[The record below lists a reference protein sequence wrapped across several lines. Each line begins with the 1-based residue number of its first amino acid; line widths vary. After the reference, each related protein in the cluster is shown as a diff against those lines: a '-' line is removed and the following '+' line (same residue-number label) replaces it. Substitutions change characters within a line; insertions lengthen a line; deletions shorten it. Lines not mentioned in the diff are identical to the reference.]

1 MEGSPSGLWRSLG
14 KRFGAQAPRGFESLT
29 LRQKQMTDLDEIKG
43 KIDLVDFIGR
53 YLPLKKAGTNYK
65 GLCPFHMEK
74 SPSFMVSPDKQI
86 WHCFGCG
93 RGGDVFKFVME
104 KEGVGFAES
113 LQMLAEQ
120 AGVQLSKVPQSGID
134 TRKTLM
140 NINEAAAKFYE
151 KILLDTVEGRA
162 AKEYMIGRGMLPT
175 TLAEFRIGFA
185 PKNGKALVDL
195 LTRKGVK
202 EADIEKAGLGVRKG
216 NFLYDKFVG
225 RVMFPLWD
233 SLGRVVA
240 FTGRV
245 LDPNGIPKYLNSP
258 ETPLFHKS
266 EMLYGLHLAKQ
277 TIQQEGRVV
286 LVEGQMDTISSYQAG
301 VKNVAGISG
310 TALTEQQLQML
321 NRYCKEI
328 VLSLDADMAGGE
340 ATRRALE
347 LANNFD
353 MSVKVVLLG
362 NYKDPDS
369 MIKENPEGWGRAVN
383 EAVPV
388 MDFYFDI
395 AAKKYDVSKID
406 DKKQLTRELLAVI
419 VKVNDPVERDHYI
432 KRLARTVNVE
442 PAVLY
447 DALKK
452 SLKPARNFVKPAA
465 QPTEEMSPTWLEE
478 RVVML
483 PMLSPILMPQ
493 LLETGGRIK
502 WASGLAN
509 TIYGQ
514 MSSWYTITASSGAS
528 LSAVAGA
535 FDTQEFL
542 KNLPEPTR
550 TKAMELMLVL
560 EQGYAGVPVEDLEK
574 ELKFYLDLLLNRSM
588 AMRRNELAAAIAEAE
603 AKNDQEKV
611 ATLLKE
617 LNQL

>member
-1 MEGSPSGLWRSLG
+1 
-14 KRFGAQAPRGFESLT
+14 
-29 LRQKQMTDLDEIKG
+29 MTDLEEIKG

-65 GLCPFHMEK
+65 GLCPFHVEK
-74 SPSFMVSPDKQI
+74 TPSFMVSPDKQI

-104 KEGVGFAES
+104 KEGIGFAES

-134 TRKTLM
+134 TRKTLI

-151 KILLDTVEGRA
+151 KVLTETSEGRA
-162 AKEYMIGRGMLPT
+162 AKEYMVGRGILPA
-175 TLAEFRIGFA
+175 TLSEFRIGFA
-185 PKNGKALVDL
+185 PKSGKALMEFL
-195 LTRKGVK
+195 IRKGAK
-202 EADIEKAGLGVRKG
+202 EADIEKAGLAVRKG
-216 NFLYDKFVG
+216 QFLYDKFVG

-245 LDPNGIPKYLNSP
+245 LDPSGIPKYLNSP

-286 LVEGQMDTISSYQAG
+286 LVEGQMDTIASYQAG

-310 TALTEQQLQML
+310 TAITAQQLQML

-328 VLSLDADMAGGE
+328 VLSLDADAAGGE

-347 LANNFD
+347 LANSFD
-353 MSVKVVLLG
+353 MTMKVVLLG

-369 MIKENPEGWGRAVN
+369 MIKENSENWKRAVA

-388 MDFYFDI
+388 MDFYFDV
-395 AAKKYDVSKID
+395 AARKYDVAKLE
-406 DKKQLTRELLAVI
+406 DKKQLTRELLTVI
-419 VKVNDPVERDHYI
+419 EKVADPVERDHYI

-452 SLKPARNFVKPAA
+452 SLKPSRKFIKPAGEA
-465 QPTEEMSPTWLEE
+465 VNEMSPTWLEE

-483 PMLSPILMPQ
+483 PMLSLNLVPQ
-493 LLETGGRIK
+493 LLAVGGRVK

-509 TIYGQ
+509 TIYD
-514 MSSWYTITASSGAS
+514 SLTSWYTADTTSTAE
-528 LSAVAGA
+528 
-535 FDTQEFL
+535 DFL
-542 KNLPEPTR
+542 KQLPEPTK
-550 TKAMELMLVL
+550 TTASELMLVL
-560 EQGYAGVPVEDLEK
+560 EEGYAGVSAEDLEK
-574 ELKFYLDLLLNRSM
+574 ELKFYLDLLLSRSTTV
-588 AMRRNELAAAIAEAE
+588 RRNELAAAVAEAE
-603 AKNDQEKV
+603 AKNDQVKV
-611 ATLLKE
+611 AQLLKE

>member
-1 MEGSPSGLWRSLG
+1 
-14 KRFGAQAPRGFESLT
+14 
-29 LRQKQMTDLDEIKG
+29 MTDLEEIKG
-43 KIDLVDFIGR
+43 KVDLVEFIGK

-65 GLCPFHMEK
+65 GLCPFHIEK

-104 KEGVGFAES
+104 KEGVGFAEA

-120 AGVQLSKVPQSGID
+120 AGVQLSKLPQSGID
-134 TRKTLM
+134 TRKTLIT
-140 NINEAAAKFYE
+140 INEAAAKFYE
-151 KILLDTVEGRA
+151 KVLNDTSEGRQ
-162 AKEYMIGRGMLPT
+162 AKEYMVGRGMLPA

-185 PKNGKALVDL
+185 PRSGKALMEF
-195 LTRKGVK
+195 LTRREFK

-225 RVMFPLWD
+225 RIMFPLWD

-286 LVEGQMDTISSYQAG
+286 LVEGQMDMISSFQAG

-310 TALTEQQLQML
+310 TALSPQQLQML

-328 VLSLDADMAGGE
+328 VLSLDADAAGGE

-353 MSVKVVLLG
+353 MTMKVVLLG
-362 NYKDPDS
+362 GHKDPDS
-369 MIKENPEGWGRAVN
+369 LIKENPEGWKRAVA

-388 MDFYFDI
+388 MDFYFDV
-395 AAKKYDVSKID
+395 AVKKYDVSKID

-419 VKVNDPVERDHYI
+419 NKVSDPVERDHYI
-432 KRLARTVNVE
+432 KRLARTVDVE
-442 PAVLY
+442 PAILY

-452 SLKPARNFVKPAA
+452 SLKPRGGVVRPAMA
-465 QPTEEMSPTWLEE
+465 ISEELSPTWLEE
-478 RVVML
+478 RAVILPVIAEGLL
-483 PMLSPILMPQ
+483 PMLM
-493 LLETGGRIK
+493 EAGKKIK

-509 TIYGQ
+509 TIYERLADC
-514 MSSWYTITASSGAS
+514 YTVTADSGTLTADGGIPQNAVTP
-528 LSAVAGA
+528 AVAGA
-535 FDTQEFL
+535 FVPEDFL
-542 KNLPEPTR
+542 KQLPEPIN

-560 EQGYAGVPVEDLEK
+560 EESYREVGLEDLEK
-574 ELKFYLDLLLNRSM
+574 ELRFYLDLLVRQSM
-588 AMRRNELAAAIAEAE
+588 MTRRNELAAEIAEAE
-603 AKNDQEKV
+603 AKNDQTRV

>member
-1 MEGSPSGLWRSLG
+1 
-14 KRFGAQAPRGFESLT
+14 
-29 LRQKQMTDLDEIKG
+29 MTDLEEIKG

-104 KEGVGFAES
+104 KEGMGFSEALS
-113 LQMLAEQ
+113 MLAEQ
-120 AGVQLSKVPQSGID
+120 TGIQLSKVPQSGID

-140 NINEAAAKFYE
+140 NINETAARFYE
-151 KILLDTVEGRA
+151 KVLLETDEGRA
-162 AKEYMIGRGMLPT
+162 AKEYMVGRGMLPA
-175 TLAEFRIGFA
+175 TLAGFRIGFA
-185 PKNGKALVDL
+185 PKSGRALAEFL
-195 LTRKGVK
+195 IRKGAK

-286 LVEGQMDTISSYQAG
+286 MVEGQMDTISSYQAG
-301 VKNVAGISG
+301 VKNVVGISG

-321 NRYCKEI
+321 NRYGKEI
-328 VLSLDADMAGGE
+328 ILSLDADAAGGE

-353 MSVKVVLLG
+353 MTVKVVLLG
-362 NYKDPDS
+362 NHKDPDS
-369 MIKENPEGWGRAVN
+369 MIKENPENWEKAVDA
-383 EAVPV
+383 AVPV
-388 MDFYFDI
+388 MDFYFDV
-395 AAKKYDVSKID
+395 AARKYDVTKLE

-419 VKVNDPVERDHYI
+419 TKVNDPVERDHYI
-432 KRLARTVNVE
+432 KRLARTVDVE

-452 SLKPARNFVKPAA
+452 SLKPNRKFVKPAGES
-465 QPTEEMSPTWLEE
+465 TEEMSPTWLEE

-483 PMLSPILMPQ
+483 PMLDAS
-493 LLETGGRIK
+493 LLSELLTAGKRIK

-509 TIYGQ
+509 TIYD
-514 MSSWYTITASSGAS
+514 SLRAWYTADATFRAE
-528 LSAVAGA
+528 
-535 FDTQEFL
+535 DFL
-542 KNLPEPTR
+542 KQLPEPTK
-550 TKAMELMLVL
+550 TAVSELMLVL
-560 EQGYAGVPVEDLEK
+560 EQGYVGVPVEDLGK
-574 ELKFYLDLLLNRSM
+574 ELKFYLDLLLNRS
-588 AMRRNELAAAIAEAE
+588 ATVKRNELAAAIAEAE
-603 AKNDQEKV
+603 AKNDQVRV
-611 ATLLKE
+611 AELLKE

>member
-1 MEGSPSGLWRSLG
+1 
-14 KRFGAQAPRGFESLT
+14 
-29 LRQKQMTDLDEIKG
+29 MTDLDEIKN

-74 SPSFMVSPDKQI
+74 TGSFMVSPDKQI

-104 KEGVGFAES
+104 KEGVGFPEA

-120 AGVQLSKVPQSGID
+120 VGIQLSKVPQSGID

-140 NINEAAAKFYE
+140 NINETAARFYE
-151 KILLDTVEGRA
+151 KVLLETDEGRA
-162 AKEYMIGRGMLPT
+162 AKEYMIGRGMLPA
-175 TLAEFRIGFA
+175 TLTEFRIGFA
-185 PKNGKALVDL
+185 PRSGRALSEFL
-195 LTRKGVK
+195 IRKGAK
-202 EADIEKAGLGVRKG
+202 EADIEKAGLSVRKG
-216 NFLYDKFVG
+216 NYLYDKFVG

-286 LVEGQMDTISSYQAG
+286 MVEGQMDTISSYQAG
-301 VKNVAGISG
+301 VKNVVGISG

-321 NRYCKEI
+321 NRYGKEI
-328 VLSLDADMAGGE
+328 VLSLDADAAGGE

-353 MSVKVVLLG
+353 MTVKVVLLG
-362 NYKDPDS
+362 NHKDPDS
-369 MIKENPEGWGRAVN
+369 MIKENPENWKKAVA

-388 MDFYFDI
+388 MDFYFDV
-395 AAKKYDVSKID
+395 AARKYDVAKLE
-406 DKKQLTRELLAVI
+406 DKKQLTRELLSVI
-419 VKVNDPVERDHYI
+419 TKVNDPIERDHYI
-432 KRLARTVNVE
+432 KRLARTVDVE

-452 SLKPARNFVKPAA
+452 SLKPDRKFVKPAA
-465 QPTEEMSPTWLEE
+465 EAVGEMSPTWLEE
-478 RVVML
+478 RAVML
-483 PMLSPILMPQ
+483 PMLDPK
-493 LLETGGRIK
+493 LLPELLTGGKRIK

-509 TIYGQ
+509 TIYDSL
-514 MSSWYTITASSGAS
+514 SSWYT
-528 LSAVAGA
+528 AGA
-535 FDTQEFL
+535 TFRAEDFL
-542 KNLPEPTR
+542 KQLPEPTK
-550 TKAMELMLVL
+550 TSAMELMLVL
-560 EQGYAGVPVEDLEK
+560 EQGYVDVSQEDLHK
-574 ELKFYLDLLLNRSM
+574 ELKFYLDLLLNQSTTVRRS
-588 AMRRNELAAAIAEAE
+588 ELAAAIAEAE
-603 AKNDQEKV
+603 AKHDQTKV
-611 ATLLKE
+611 AELLKE

>member
-1 MEGSPSGLWRSLG
+1 
-14 KRFGAQAPRGFESLT
+14 
-29 LRQKQMTDLDEIKG
+29 MTDLEEIKG

-74 SPSFMVSPDKQI
+74 TPSFMVSPDKQI

-104 KEGVGFAES
+104 KEGIGFAEA

-120 AGVQLSKVPQSGID
+120 AGIQLSKVPQSGID

-140 NINEAAAKFYE
+140 NINETAARFYE
-151 KILLDTVEGRA
+151 KVLQDTDEGRV
-162 AKEYMIGRGMLPT
+162 AKEYMVGRGMLPA
-175 TLAEFRIGFA
+175 TLVEFRIGFA
-185 PKNGKALVDL
+185 PRGGKALVEFL
-195 LTRKGVK
+195 IRKGAK
-202 EADIEKAGLGVRKG
+202 EDDIEKAGLGVRKG
-216 NFLYDKFVG
+216 QFLYDKFVG

-301 VKNVAGISG
+301 VKNVVGISG
-310 TALTEQQLQML
+310 TALTEQQLQLL
-321 NRYCKEI
+321 NRYGKEI
-328 VLSLDADMAGGE
+328 ILSLDADTAGGE

-347 LANNFD
+347 MANNFD
-353 MSVKVVLLG
+353 MTMKVVLLG
-362 NYKDPDS
+362 DHKDPDS
-369 MIKENPEGWGRAVN
+369 MIKENPENWKLAVA

-388 MDFYFDI
+388 MDFYFDV
-395 AAKKYDVSKID
+395 ASRKYNVAKLE
-406 DKKQLTRELLAVI
+406 DKKQLTRELLSVI
-419 VKVNDPVERDHYI
+419 NKVNDPVERDHYI
-432 KRLARTVNVE
+432 KRLARTVDVDS
-442 PAVLY
+442 AILY
-447 DALKK
+447 DTLKK
-452 SLKPARNFVKPAA
+452 SLKPARSFAKPA
-465 QPTEEMSPTWLEE
+465 PSEVTEMSPTWLEE

-483 PMLSPILMPQ
+483 PLLSPNLMSS
-493 LLETGGRIK
+493 LLSVGGRIK

-509 TIYGQ
+509 TIYD
-514 MSSWYTITASSGAS
+514 MESSCYTANTT
-528 LSAVAGA
+528 LSVE
-535 FDTQEFL
+535 DFL
-542 KNLPEPTR
+542 KELPEPTK
-550 TKAMELMLVL
+550 TSALELMLVL
-560 EQGYAGVPVEDLEK
+560 EQSYEGVSSENLEM
-574 ELKFYLDLLLNRSM
+574 ELKFYLDLLLNQS
-588 AMRRNELAAAIAEAE
+588 ATVKRNELAAAIAEAE

-611 ATLLKE
+611 AELLKE

>member
-1 MEGSPSGLWRSLG
+1 
-14 KRFGAQAPRGFESLT
+14 
-29 LRQKQMTDLDEIKG
+29 MTDLDEIKG

-74 SPSFMVSPDKQI
+74 TPSFMVSPDKQI

-104 KEGVGFAES
+104 KEGVEFSEA

-120 AGVQLSKVPQSGID
+120 VGVQLSKVPQSGID
-134 TRKTLM
+134 TRKTLI
-140 NINEAAAKFYE
+140 NINEGAAKFYE
-151 KILLDTVEGRA
+151 KVLSDTAEGRA
-162 AKEYMIGRGMLPT
+162 AKEYMVGRGMQPS
-175 TLAEFRIGFA
+175 TLTEFRIGFA
-185 PKNGKALVDL
+185 PRSGKALVDFL
-195 LTRKGVK
+195 MRKGAK

-301 VKNVAGISG
+301 VKNVVGISG

-321 NRYCKEI
+321 NRYGQEI
-328 VLSLDADMAGGE
+328 VLSLDADSAGGE

-353 MSVKVVLLG
+353 MTVKVVLLG
-362 NYKDPDS
+362 DYKDPDS
-369 MIKENPEGWGRAVN
+369 MIKDSPESWKQAVAG
-383 EAVPV
+383 AVPV
-388 MDFYFDI
+388 MDFYFDV
-395 AAKKYDVSKID
+395 AARKYDVSKLE
-406 DKKQLTRELLAVI
+406 DKKQLARELLGVI
-419 VKVNDPVERDHYI
+419 AKVSDPVERDHYI

-442 PAVLY
+442 PAILY
-447 DALKK
+447 DTLKKALKPTRR
-452 SLKPARNFVKPAA
+452 LVKPVIA
-465 QPTEEMSPTWLEE
+465 QATELSPTWLEE
-478 RVVML
+478 RVVIL
-483 PMLSPILMPQ
+483 PLLNNALLPQ
-493 LLETGGRIK
+493 LLEAGKRIK

-509 TIYGQ
+509 TIYDNL
-514 MSSWYTITASSGAS
+514 STWYTADATLRAE
-528 LSAVAGA
+528 
-535 FDTQEFL
+535 DFL
-542 KNLPEPTR
+542 KRLPEPAKT
-550 TKAMELMLVL
+550 AASELLLVL
-560 EQGYAGVPVEDLEK
+560 EQGYVDVPPEDLGK
-574 ELKFYLDLLLNRSM
+574 ELTFYLELLLNQSTTV
-588 AMRRNELAAAIAEAE
+588 RRNELAAAIAEAE
-603 AKNDQEKV
+603 ARNDQVRV
-611 ATLLKE
+611 AELLKE